1 MNKQENTSEPQKKTK
16 RHFSAQEK
24 GKILKMHLV
33 EKQSISSLC
42 EKFELA
48 PSRFYDWQK
57 ALFTNAS
64 SALETKKRGPRSCNK
79 EKRITELEDTIKD
92 KNRVI
97 AELMAEYLEVKKNN
111 GARS

>member
-1 MNKQENTSEPQKKTK
+1 MNNQENTSEPKKKTR

-24 GKILKMHLV
+24 AKILKMHFV

-42 EKFELA
+42 EEFQLA
-48 PSRFYDWQK
+48 PSRFYEWQK
-57 ALFTNAS
+57 TLFTNAPN
-64 SALETKKRGPRSCNK
+64 ALESKKRGPRSCNK
-79 EKRITELEDTIKD
+79 DKRIHELEDSVKD

-97 AELMAEYLEVKKNN
+97 AELMAEYLQVKKNN